1 MKILGDLAV
10 VVAFDPGGTTGYAA
24 LGVKPD
30 DLRWPGNTPLQDQ
43 IVLKEY
49 GQIDCGSR
57 YGENPRFSH
66 AVNMGG
72 ENDGVKNMLELVLTR
87 WPKSAIV
94 IEDFILDFKKADKTR
109 DLLSPVRLTAAF
121 SYGLWRADPI
131 VIGAGLERI
140 SILDRS
146 NVKTTCTDERLRNWG
161 LYDRHSGDH
170 ARDAMRYAFYYLRQ
184 RRGDGQKEK
193 ELRYFAWPHLF
204 EDPVITKKTIKKR
217 APGERIPGL

>member
-1 MKILGDLAV
+1 MKTLGDLAV

-57 YGENPRFSH
+57 YGENARFSH

-72 ENDGVKNMLELVLTR
+72 ENDGVKNMLELVLNR

-121 SYGLWRADPI
+121 SYGLWRADPV

-140 SILDRS
+140 SILNRS
-146 NVKTTCTDERLRNWG
+146 NVKTTCTDERLKGWG
-161 LYDRHSGDH
+161 LYDRNSGAH
-170 ARDAMRYAFYYLRQ
+170 ARDAMRYAFYFLRQ
-184 RRGDGQKEK
+184 RRGDGREEK
-193 ELRYFAWPHLF
+193 ERRYFAWPHLF
-204 EDPVITKKTIKKR
+204 EDPVIPKKRTKKR
-217 APGERIPGL
+217 PPGERIPGL